1 MARSF
6 AAAGISPRLNEAL
19 GSGRLCRIV
28 CRGELTDSQ
37 EQAGCKE
44 APSCAKIRTPSM
56 SESPPSSP
64 RLSRP
69 FRRLQKPIPCSTR
82 RQLCRPFLDLRI
94 WLLVLPTHFSP
105 PGPPH
110 PPRACARRPAGCY
123 DQSRG
128 PPWAPR
134 YKGLGKRRA
143 PRLRLSLEPDAQR
156 WQSTYPPIRRP
167 SFLVSSS
174 LLVRF
179 PRVLLSSAAS

>member
-1 MARSF
+1 MAELMADHGDLRLANILTFCFPRGVCSY
-6 AAAGISPRLNEAL
+6 GKRTSSQTSSP
-19 GSGRLCRIV
+19 S
-28 CRGELTDSQ
+28 S
-37 EQAGCKE
+37 
-44 APSCAKIRTPSM
+44 
-56 SESPPSSP
+56 SPPSLAALPSAAN
-64 RLSRP
+64 
-69 FRRLQKPIPCSTR
+69 PIPCSTR

-134 YKGLGKRRA
+134 YKVLGKRRI

-167 SFLVSSS
+167 SCLVSSS

-179 PRVLLSSAAS
+179 PRVLLSSAS